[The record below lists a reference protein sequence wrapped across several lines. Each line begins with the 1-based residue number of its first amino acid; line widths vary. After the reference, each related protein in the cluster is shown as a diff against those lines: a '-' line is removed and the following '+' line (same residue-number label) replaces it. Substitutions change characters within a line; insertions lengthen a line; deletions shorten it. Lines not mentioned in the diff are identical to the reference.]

1 MGRKSIKRIRKPLTK
16 KAQAWLRELVTLLQN
31 KELDKLTL
39 DEMAELIGKSKST
52 IYSYFSTKEEIYQA
66 AIQLILD
73 DMLDL
78 LSTEATSGENMED
91 VLQVMLIKIS
101 EGIEGISISFLEQ
114 LQVHFPEVWMLIEQ
128 FTDQLLQTIE
138 MIYRQGMDQGDFKSY
153 NLQLILALD
162 KHFVMSIMTDAS
174 RFSSEGMTLQDLV
187 NEYLS
192 LRLNALRV
200 K

>member
-162 KHFVMSIMTDAS
+162 KH
-174 RFSSEGMTLQDLV
+174 
-187 NEYLS
+187 
-192 LRLNALRV
+192 
-200 K
+200 